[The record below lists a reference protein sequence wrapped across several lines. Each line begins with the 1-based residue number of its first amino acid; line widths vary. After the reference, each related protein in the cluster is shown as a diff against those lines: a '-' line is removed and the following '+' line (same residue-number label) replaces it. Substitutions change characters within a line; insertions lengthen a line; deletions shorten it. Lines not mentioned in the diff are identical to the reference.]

1 MNKYTKLTVLGEI
14 TIFES
19 DKIIRQISYGRCED
33 QDHQEILSPEIA
45 NAFGQL
51 DDYLAGNRKEF
62 DLNLFQEGSDFEV
75 AVWKG
80 LMNIKYG
87 QIITYK
93 KLAEQIGYPKA
104 FRAVGSALKKNR
116 LPIVVPCHRVIA
128 KDLKKGG
135 YAGGIELKHALL
147 GLELKHS

>member
-1 MNKYTKLTVLGEI
+1 MNIYTKLTVIGEI

-19 DKIIRQISYGRCED
+19 EQMIRQIVFGRSD
-33 QDHQEILSPEIA
+33 AKTSKKILSPEIA
-45 NAFGQL
+45 KAFDQI
-51 DDYLAGNRKEF
+51 DEYLAGQRKEF
-62 DLNLFQEGSDFEV
+62 DLSLFQVGSDFEV
-75 AVWKG
+75 AVWNG

-87 QIITYK
+87 QTITYK
-93 KLAEQIGYPKA
+93 KLAEQIGHPKA
-104 FRAVGSALKKNR
+104 FRAVGSALRKNS
-116 LPIVVPCHRVIA
+116 LPIIVPCHRVIA